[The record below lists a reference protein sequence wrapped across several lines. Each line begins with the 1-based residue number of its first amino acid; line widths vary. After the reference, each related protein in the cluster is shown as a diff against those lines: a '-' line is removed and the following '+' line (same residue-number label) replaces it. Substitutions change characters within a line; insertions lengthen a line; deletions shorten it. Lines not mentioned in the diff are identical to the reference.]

1 MDNPV
6 EGAPQYT
13 PLGAAMIYAQKRIK
27 QLEHDLALARR
38 GWAYAQGQQLMLV
51 LERAKLVAASE
62 GVMDILGRAESNAS
76 GNPEFDYVGPR
87 VAAFRAAIKEAR
99 HG

>member
-6 EGAPQYT
+6 EGAPQFT

-27 QLEHDLALARR
+27 QLEHDL
-38 GWAYAQGQQLMLV
+38 
-51 LERAKLVAASE
+51 AKLVAASE